1 MLDTVECCSLEG
13 PGMPGIL
20 GVVGLVLFGLNG
32 TKSSL
37 LPEKNI
43 NNIFGVL
50 LLSWVKDC
58 SQNLKSHFK
67 RFRQKMNHIS

>member
-43 NNIFGVL
+43 NSIFGVL
-50 LLSWVKDC
+50 LLSWVKD
-58 SQNLKSHFK
+58 
-67 RFRQKMNHIS
+67 